1 MFPHED
7 HIKLLR
13 KTERDEYFK
22 KGEIYDCLVCINYD
36 SIEIRTKI
44 DGVTIG
50 NNYRSLKLLLY
61 DWEVIYDESEVVRA
75 PDGWDNF

>member
-13 KTERDEYFK
+13 KTKRDEYFK
-22 KGEIYDCLVCINYD
+22 KGEIYDCLVYINYD
-36 SIEIRTKI
+36 SIMIRTKV
-44 DGVTIG
+44 DGVAVG

-61 DWEVIYDESEVVRA
+61 DWEVTYDESEIVRA
-75 PDGWDNF
+75 PVSWDDF